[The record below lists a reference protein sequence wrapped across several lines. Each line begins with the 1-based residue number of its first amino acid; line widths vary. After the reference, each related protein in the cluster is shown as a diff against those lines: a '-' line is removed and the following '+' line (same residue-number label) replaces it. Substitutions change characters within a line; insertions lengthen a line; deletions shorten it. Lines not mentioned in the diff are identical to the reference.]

1 MQKTELAKLLG
12 VSRETVHRLVKR
24 GMPTD
29 SLETAV
35 AWRAKN
41 LDIRQTKE
49 GRITG
54 NTGGGKSKKYLP
66 LQGNEVTLEADRVYS
81 SAEKKIIEA
90 TLMKILPNLYFERVD
105 WLAAALKE
113 ANVHVSG
120 KQVIEVQDSLLSTYM
135 EEIIYGYL
143 QSDSH
148 FELPPL
154 FEMRLD
160 SEEHKAVI
168 ASIDQLLGEDSTA
181 E

>member
-1 MQKTELAKLLG
+1 
-12 VSRETVHRLVKR
+12 
-24 GMPTD
+24 
-29 SLETAV
+29 
-35 AWRAKN
+35 
-41 LDIRQTKE
+41 
-49 GRITG
+49 
-54 NTGGGKSKKYLP
+54 
-66 LQGNEVTLEADRVYS
+66 
-81 SAEKKIIEA
+81 
-90 TLMKILPNLYFERVD
+90 MKILPNLYFERVD

-113 ANVHVSG
+113 ANVPVTG
-120 KQVIEVQDSLLSTYM
+120 KQVIEVQDSLLSQFM

-168 ASIDQLLGEDSTA
+168 ASIDQLLSEDSTA

>member
-1 MQKTELAKLLG
+1 MQKTKLARLLG

-24 GMPTD
+24 GMPSD
-29 SLETAV
+29 SLSNAIE
-35 AWRAKN
+35 WRAKN
-41 LDIRQTKE
+41 LDIRQTIQ

-54 NTGGGKSKKYLP
+54 NSGGKRSGHDS
-66 LQGNEVTLEADRVYS
+66 QSVTLEADRVYS
-81 SAEKKIIEA
+81 SAEKKIIEV
-90 TLMKILPNLYFERVD
+90 TLMKILPNIYFERVD

-113 ANVHVSG
+113 ANVPVTG
-120 KQVIEVQDSLLSTYM
+120 EQVIEIQDSLLSTYM

-143 QSDSH
+143 QSNSH

-154 FEMRLD
+154 FEMQLD

-168 ASIDQLLGEDSTA
+168 ASIDQLLSEDSAA

>member
-12 VSRETVHRLVKR
+12 VSRETVHRLVRR
-24 GMPTD
+24 GMPSD
-29 SLETAV
+29 SLEAAV

-41 LDIRQTKE
+41 LDIRQTIQ

-54 NTGGGKSKKYLP
+54 NTGGGKSKQYLP
-66 LQGNEVTLEADRVYS
+66 PQVNDVTLGADRVYS

-90 TLMKILPNLYFERVD
+90 TLMKILPNLYFGRLD

-113 ANVHVSG
+113 ANVHVTG

-135 EEIIYGYL
+135 EEVMCRYP
-143 QSDSH
+143 QSNNH

-154 FEMRLD
+154 FEIRLD

-168 ASIDQLLGEDSTA
+168 ASIDQLLSEDSTA